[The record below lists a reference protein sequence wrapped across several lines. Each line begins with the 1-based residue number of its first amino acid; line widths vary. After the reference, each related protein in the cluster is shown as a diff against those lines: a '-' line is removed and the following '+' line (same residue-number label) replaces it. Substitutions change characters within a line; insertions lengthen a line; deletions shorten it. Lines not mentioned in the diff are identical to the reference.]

1 MSKVFEHDP
10 AQEAAIEKMVATDS
24 GAAVNGSGTGVGKT
38 LIAVRTLAERGG
50 DRFLIIAPPNTYE
63 NWAPTVNTIAGAQ
76 LRFCGNQ
83 KTRHTS
89 KADAQ
94 ANMAAA
100 QLGEPGWFFV
110 GREMYARQGRTETP
124 IFRGRGKAK
133 VPHMDTRTGKQKVR
147 VTYEDVWGRARKFD
161 SAAYDELQMI
171 SSHDSKGRKMFLALS
186 ADFKLGQ
193 SADWWGTDI
202 GNMYEVHEMMWPGAL
217 GLNKAQWIDEN
228 MITEYDH
235 FAFKKQ
241 KIVAEAWPGFFAA
254 SMPCYVAIPSPVE
267 KPEPERRYVE
277 MLPKQAALYEKLA
290 KDMAAEID
298 GDLLVVEMPANLDM
312 RLRELALGEFRV
324 VDLPPRIDQEGNEV
338 PRQTIAYDPGTPSA
352 TLDEIRSI
360 QRDYP
365 GEPMIILTGSQKFAE
380 KAAIDL
386 GGLPYTGKQTPT
398 EKSEAEEAFKSG
410 KVKVLVGTSA
420 ISEGLDGLQE
430 VCRLAVIA
438 SRVSVPYKNTQFIGR
453 VARRG
458 QKRPVVALE
467 VCVVDTVQVGVIHN
481 SLATIFRNNSMK
493 AEQKKIDAAAEKA

>member
-10 AQEAAIEKMVATDS
+10 VQEAAIEKMVATDS

-38 LIAVRTLAERGG
+38 LIAVRTLAGRGG

-63 NWAPTVNTIAGAQ
+63 NWAPTVETIAGAQ

-83 KTRHTS
+83 KTRHTPQ
-89 KADAQ
+89 KVAQ

-100 QLGEPGWFFV
+100 QAGEPGWYMV
-110 GREMYARQGRTETP
+110 GREMFVSQGRVKTP
-124 IFRGRGKAK
+124 VFRGRGKNK
-133 VPHMDTRTGKQKVR
+133 VPHIDTRTGKQKVR
-147 VTYEDVWGRARKFD
+147 TSYKDAWGAVAKFD
-161 SAAYDELQMI
+161 GVAYDEMQMI
-171 SSHDSKGRKMFLALS
+171 SSHDSKGREVFIKLN

-202 GNMYEVHEMMWPGAL
+202 GNMYEVHEMMWPGVL
-217 GLNKAQWIDEN
+217 DVNKATWTDDN

-235 FAFKKQ
+235 YAFNKK

-267 KPEPERRYVE
+267 KPEPDRRIVE
-277 MLPKQAALYEKLA
+277 MSPKQRKLYEKLA
-290 KDMAAEID
+290 EDMAAEID

-324 VDLPPRIDQEGNEV
+324 VDLPPRIDHEGNEI

-420 ISEGLDGLQE
+420 ICEGLDGLQE

-467 VCVVDTVQVGVIHN
+467 VCVADTVQVGVIDA
-481 SLATIFRNNSMK
+481 SIKTILRNNSMK
-493 AEQKKIDAAAEKA
+493 AEQRKLDAANHKV